1 MLTDSDVLVANA
13 IVLVIT
19 EKDDSKRKQNIN
31 HTRNTSDFIELM

>member
-19 EKDDSKRKQNIN
+19 EKDDSKCKQNIN
-31 HTRNTSDFIELM
+31 HTRNNSDFIELM

>member
-19 EKDDSKRKQNIN
+19 EKDDSKYKQNIN